1 MRANAVSRLFYRD
14 SSFKAI
20 SFYFIQIFFI
30 YQWLRSAGYQSWNF
44 ISRMES
50 EKWKISPLISMVK
63 IFTFHPIKFHV
74 WYPECLLC
82 NCWRFSSR
90 WLNYAFR
97 LREMIQFQQRIIKW
111 LQNCCVLL
119 NAANGMWETSTR
131 HLSLMTSLFQYGRG
145 D

>member
-1 MRANAVSRLFYRD
+1 MRANAVSRFFYRD

-63 IFTFHPIKFHV
+63 IFTFHFSSYKV
-74 WYPECLLC
+74 SCLISRMFTLQL
-82 NCWRFSSR
+82 FSSR

-97 LREMIQFQQRIIKW
+97 LREMIQFQQRIIKR